1 MVDIYQYN
9 DWLWS
14 ENIEQLNISI
24 EINKKIQI
32 KDYKSEINNYKNRFI
47 IINAFFIPFEY
58 LDILLNKNIE
68 IFIRINQCR
77 FLINDNSTWNDT
89 IHNSCNTNESKTLN
103 IQYAQC
109 DFLPKLVFQKKNQFF
124 FKIFLDRYLMIQII
138 IFKSMII
145 QRISL
150 IFMLFYLLINSN
162 QLKQQQRQQQLE
174 FQIIIYY
181 LMNIIKKLYQLYQS

>member
-58 LDILLNKNIE
+58 LKILSNKNIE
-68 IFIRINQCR
+68 IFIRINQCK
-77 FLINDNSTWNDT
+77 FFINDNSTWNDT
-89 IHNSCNTNESKTLN
+89 IHNNCNTNESKTLN
-103 IQYAQC
+103 IQYGQC
-109 DFLPKLVFQKKNQFF
+109 DFLPKLVF
-124 FKIFLDRYLMIQII
+124 
-138 IFKSMII
+138 
-145 QRISL
+145 
-150 IFMLFYLLINSN
+150 
-162 QLKQQQRQQQLE
+162 
-174 FQIIIYY
+174 
-181 LMNIIKKLYQLYQS
+181 